1 MYIVVG
7 VEEELEVVDTPLV
20 VQQVDNVVVDVEHI
34 ELEQVAFAVD
44 DAAVE
49 VAAEEVVEHIVHFV
63 GIVDPPFPSISS
75 SS

>member
-44 DAAVE
+44 DAVE